1 MVGCGEKNNFMLLS
15 SVSVSVI
22 NTQLHLQNSQAVVN
36 SNVNITLLSA
46 LELRQKFNPPQNKD
60 TVKNLLYSYSPV
72 PKVYN
77 PS

>member
-1 MVGCGEKNNFMLLS
+1 MVGCGEKNSFMLLS

-22 NTQLHLQNSQAVVN
+22 NTQLHLQNNSQAVVN

-72 PKVYN
+72 PKV
-77 PS
+77 